1 MNSQRHKRLKAGQR
15 GNAIIETTLLMP
27 WILFLFMGVFDF
39 GFYAYALIAT
49 ENAARVAALSAAST
63 NSPGLTCEYALGELR
78 VLPNVGPALAP
89 PCPTSPTESFPV
101 AVVATP
107 VSPGIDTDGVH
118 ARPAWRVTVSY
129 LTIRVFPL
137 PWLPGRMTIRRTVEM
152 RVNQD

>member
-1 MNSQRHKRLKAGQR
+1 MNSQRQKRLKAGQR

-78 VLPNVGPALAP
+78 VLPNVGPLLAP
-89 PCPTSPTESFPV
+89 PCPASPTATFPV
-101 AVVATP
+101 AVVATLVP
-107 VSPGIDTDGVH
+107 SGIDADASHT
-118 ARPAWRVTVSY
+118 RPAWRVTVSY
-129 LTIRVFPL
+129 LTIPVFPL
-137 PWLPGRMTIRRTVEM
+137 PWMAGRMTMTRTAEM